1 MIAGTGSGCGKTT
14 VTLAVLR
21 AMQRRNIPL
30 AAFKCGPDYIDP
42 MFHKAVLGIPSRNLD
57 LFFISER
64 EVRGQIVRSIP
75 QNGIG
80 VIEGVMGFYD
90 GVSGATDTASAAHLA
105 RETGTPAI
113 LVVRPKGQSLSLA
126 AMLSG
131 FRNFAENT
139 LCGVILNEISDTMYP
154 FYRDIVQKS
163 GLKVLGYLPSVPEAE
178 IPDRHLGLVTADELK
193 DLNYRL
199 DLLADAAENRI
210 DIEQILKISRTASQ
224 LSDDSEKIS
233 PVTKKPV
240 RVAVARDKAFCFYY
254 EDNFE
259 VLRNLGAEL
268 VEFSPISDSCIPEN
282 TDGLYLGG
290 GYPEL
295 HITELSNN
303 VKMRNSIK
311 NAIEKGLPTIAEC
324 GGFLYL
330 HEHLEGAEMV
340 GVVRGNAVLTKKLQ
354 PFGYV
359 TLTAQDDNMLSACG
373 GQIRAHEFH
382 YAKSENNG
390 HDFVAEK
397 PNGRKWPCVH
407 TTKSLYAGFS
417 HLFLRANIDF
427 PEKFV
432 RACMEWSERRK

>member
-1 MIAGTGSGCGKTT
+1 MTAQLPRLVLAGTNSGCGKTT
-14 VTLAVLR
+14 ATCAILQALVNRGYRVAS
-21 AMQRRNIPL
+21 
-30 AAFKCGPDYIDP
+30 FKCGPDYIDP

-75 QNGIG
+75 QNGLG

-90 GVSGATDTASAAHLA
+90 GVSGTTDTASAAHLA

-139 LCGVILNEISDTMYP
+139 LCGVILNGIADTMY
-154 FYRDIVQKS
+154 YRDIVQNS

-210 DIEQILKISRTASQ
+210 DIEQILKISRIASQ

-295 HITELSNN
+295 HISELLNN

-311 NAIEKGLPTIAEC
+311 NAIEKG
-324 GGFLYL
+324 
-330 HEHLEGAEMV
+330 
-340 GVVRGNAVLTKKLQ
+340 VRWIS
-354 PFGYV
+354 
-359 TLTAQDDNMLSACG
+359 LS
-373 GQIRAHEFH
+373 
-382 YAKSENNG
+382 S
-390 HDFVAEK
+390 
-397 PNGRKWPCVH
+397 
-407 TTKSLYAGFS
+407 
-417 HLFLRANIDF
+417 
-427 PEKFV
+427 
-432 RACMEWSERRK
+432 